1 MGLAATITIIFSI
14 IMLGYIFAKLKILS
28 DATGDGLADFVF
40 VVSTPLLLFR
50 TMLTADFS
58 TGNPW
63 ALWLVYFTG
72 VIVAWTAA
80 HCGIRLM
87 FGRDRRAGVV
97 AGVTGA
103 FSNLVF
109 LGMPLMLGVYGQE
122 GLVIISLIISIHMP
136 LMMATSLMLNEWALR
151 KDGVISGETGKA
163 ETVIKFFSALLRN
176 PLVIGILTGWLVR
189 LSGLSI
195 PQLPMQLISMLAD
208 VSGPLALFAMGMG
221 LKKFGISGNVIA
233 AGVNASFKLLLMP
246 AVVFVMAW
254 FLGLPPLSAK
264 VAITAAALPS
274 GVNSYLIATRFGV
287 GQGLSSTSMVL
298 ATAASAL
305 TLAMWIAL
313 AQAVWG

>member
-1 MGLAATITIIFSI
+1 MGLAGTITIIFSI
-14 IMLGYIFAKLKILS
+14 IMLGYLFARFRILS
-28 DATGDGLADFVF
+28 AATGDGLADFVF

-50 TMLTADFS
+50 TMLTADFQ
-58 TGNPW
+58 TGDPF

-80 HCGIRLM
+80 HCAIRQL
-87 FGRDRRAGVV
+87 FARDRRAGVV

-109 LGMPLMLGVYGQE
+109 LGMPLMLGIYGQE
-122 GLVIISLIISIHMP
+122 GLVIISLIISVHMP
-136 LMMATSLMLNEWALR
+136 LMMAASLMLNEWALR
-151 KDGVISGETGKA
+151 KDGIITGETGFTQ
-163 ETVIKFFSALLRN
+163 TVVKFFAALLRN
-176 PLVIGILTGWLVR
+176 PLVIGILCGWLMR
-189 LSGLSI
+189 LAGQQPPELA
-195 PQLPMQLISMLAD
+195 MNVISMLAD

-221 LKKFGISGNVIA
+221 LKKFGVSGNVFA

-254 FLGLPPLSAK
+254 LVGLPPLTAK

-305 TLAMWIAL
+305 TLALWIGL

>member
-14 IMLGYIFAKLKILS
+14 IMLGYIFARLKILS
-28 DATGDGLADFVF
+28 DTTGDGLADFVF

-50 TMLTADFS
+50 TMITADFQS
-58 TGNPW
+58 SNPW
-63 ALWLVYFTG
+63 ELWLVYFTG
-72 VIVAWTAA
+72 VVVAWIAA
-80 HCGIRLM
+80 HCGIRMM

-109 LGMPLMLGVYGQE
+109 LGMPLMLGIYGQE
-122 GLVIISLIISIHMP
+122 GLVIISLIISVHMP
-136 LMMATSLMLNEWALR
+136 LMMAASLMLNEWALR
-151 KDGVISGETGKA
+151 KDGIITGETGLHH
-163 ETVIKFFSALLRN
+163 TIFKFFTTLLRN
-176 PLVIGILTGWLVR
+176 PLVIGILSGWLVR
-189 LSGLSI
+189 LSGFGI
-195 PQLPMQLISMLAD
+195 PELPMQLISMLAD

-221 LKKFGISGNVIA
+221 LKKFGISGNVLA
-233 AGVNASFKLLLMP
+233 AGVNASFKLMLMP
-246 AVVFVMAW
+246 AVVFAMAW
-254 FLGLPPLSAK
+254 LIGLPPLTAK

-287 GQGLSSTSMVL
+287 GQGLASTSMVL

-313 AQAVWG
+313 AQSVWG

>member
-28 DATGDGLADFVF
+28 DTTGDGLADFVF

-50 TMLTADFS
+50 TMVTADFS
-58 TGNPW
+58 TGSPW

-80 HCGIRLM
+80 HCGIRMM

-136 LMMATSLMLNEWALR
+136 LMMAASLMLNEWALR
-151 KDGVISGETGKA
+151 KDGVVSGETGKA
-163 ETVIKFFSALLRN
+163 DTIIKFFSTLLRN

-189 LSGLSI
+189 LSGFSI

-233 AGVNASFKLLLMP
+233 ASVNASFKLLLMP

-254 FLGLPPLSAK
+254 LVGLPPLSAK

>member
-14 IMLGYIFAKLKILS
+14 IMLGYIFARLKILS
-28 DATGDGLADFVF
+28 DTTGDGLADFVF

-50 TMLTADFS
+50 TMITADFQS
-58 TGNPW
+58 SNLW
-63 ALWLVYFTG
+63 ELWLVYFTG
-72 VIVAWTAA
+72 VIITWAFA
-80 HCGIRLM
+80 HWGIRMM

-109 LGMPLMLGVYGQE
+109 LGMPLMLGIYGQE
-122 GLVIISLIISIHMP
+122 GLVIISLIISVHMP
-136 LMMATSLMLNEWALR
+136 LMMPASLILNEWALR
-151 KDGVISGETGKA
+151 KDGIITGETSLA
-163 ETVIKFFSALLRN
+163 HTAVKFFTTLLRN
-176 PLVIGILTGWLVR
+176 PLVIGILSGWLVR
-189 LSGLSI
+189 LSGFEI
-195 PQLPMQLISMLAD
+195 PELPMELISMLAD

-233 AGVNASFKLLLMP
+233 AGVNASFKLMLMP
-246 AVVFVMAW
+246 AIVFAMAW
-254 FLGLPPLSAK
+254 LVGLPPLTAK

-287 GQGLSSTSMVL
+287 GQGLASTSMVL
-298 ATAASAL
+298 ATGASAL

>member
-14 IMLGYIFAKLKILS
+14 IMLGYIFARLKILS
-28 DATGDGLADFVF
+28 DTTGDGLADFVF

-50 TMLTADFS
+50 TMITADFQS
-58 TGNPW
+58 SNLW
-63 ALWLVYFTG
+63 ELWLVYFTG
-72 VIVAWTAA
+72 VIITWAFA
-80 HCGIRLM
+80 HWGIRMM

-109 LGMPLMLGVYGQE
+109 LGMPLMLGIYGQE
-122 GLVIISLIISIHMP
+122 GLVIISLIISVHMP
-136 LMMATSLMLNEWALR
+136 LMMAASLMLNEWALR
-151 KDGVISGETGKA
+151 KDGIITGETSLA
-163 ETVIKFFSALLRN
+163 HTAVKFFTTLLRN
-176 PLVIGILTGWLVR
+176 PLVIGILSGWLVR
-189 LSGLSI
+189 LSGFEI
-195 PQLPMQLISMLAD
+195 PELPMQLISMLAD

-233 AGVNASFKLLLMP
+233 AGVNASFKLMLMP
-246 AVVFVMAW
+246 AIVFAMAW
-254 FLGLPPLSAK
+254 LVGLPPLTAK

-287 GQGLSSTSMVL
+287 GQGLASTSMVL
-298 ATAASAL
+298 ATGASAL

>member
-14 IMLGYIFAKLKILS
+14 IMLGYIFARLKILS
-28 DATGDGLADFVF
+28 DVTGDGLADFVF

-50 TMLTADFS
+50 TMVTADFS
-58 TGNPW
+58 MGSPW
-63 ALWLVYFTG
+63 ELWLVYFTG

-80 HCGIRLM
+80 HCGIRWM

-122 GLVIISLIISIHMP
+122 GLVIISLVISVHMP
-136 LMMATSLMLNEWALR
+136 LMMAASLMLNEWALR
-151 KDGVISGETGKA
+151 KDGVISGETGKLD
-163 ETVIKFFSALLRN
+163 TVIKFFATLLRN
-176 PLVIGILTGWLVR
+176 PLVIGILSGWLVR
-189 LSGLSI
+189 LSGFSI

-221 LKKFGISGNVIA
+221 LKKFGISGNVMA

-246 AVVFVMAW
+246 AVVFAAAW
-254 FLGLPPLSAK
+254 FVGLPSLTAK

-313 AQAVWG
+313 GQAVWG